1 MASSR
6 KSKSDD
12 LPGRVAGALAPVV
25 PAGSSILLGLSGGID
40 SVVLLRLLSALAPR
54 HSWRLSALHVHH
66 GISPR
71 ADEWAVF
78 CRELCA
84 SYTVPLHIEHVDITP
99 LRDMGV
105 EAAARELRHAALAH
119 QPVDFIALA
128 HHRDD
133 QAETLLLQLLR
144 GAGVRGVSAMA
155 PVQPRPGMP
164 TLLRPLLDVARAEL
178 LDYTARHEL
187 QWVDDESNADDRYP
201 RNFLR
206 HRVLPVLERRFP
218 AYRDTLA
225 RSARHFAEAS
235 ELLDQLALQDAAGAI
250 DGGGLEVARL
260 QSLDVVRGRN
270 LLRFFIAQQGGPL
283 PESARLS
290 EMLRQL
296 CEARSDAAL
305 HVAFGGWRIGRF
317 QGRAYVFPVLP
328 KPAADFCVAW
338 GGEAELALPELG
350 GTLHLVRAT
359 GQGASLEK
367 LRQGKLTIH
376 LRRGAERLRPDPKR
390 PARSLKNLL
399 QEHGVPPWR
408 RDSLPLLYCGEVL
421 VAVPEIGVD
430 CAFQAVPGE
439 VGVVAEWARKHV
451 GAC

>member
-12 LPGRVAGALAPVV
+12 LPARVDSVLVPAV
-25 PAGSSILLGLSGGID
+25 PAGHSILLGLSGGVD
-40 SVVLLRLLSALAPR
+40 SAVLLHLLAQLAPR
-54 HSWRLSALHVHH
+54 HSWQLSALHVHH
-66 GISPR
+66 GISSR
-71 ADEWAVF
+71 ADEWVAF

-84 SYTVPLHIEHVDITP
+84 QHNVPLQVEQVDIAP
-99 LRDMGV
+99 LREMGV
-105 EAAARELRHAALAH
+105 EAAARELRHAALAC

-144 GAGVRGVSAMA
+144 GAGVRGASAMA
-155 PVQPRPGMP
+155 TVQPRRGKP
-164 TLLRPLLDVARAEL
+164 TLLRPLLDMARAEL
-178 LDYTARHEL
+178 LDYAAQHGL

-206 HRVLPVLERRFP
+206 HRVLPVLEQRFP

-250 DGGGLEVARL
+250 AGDGLEVACL
-260 QSLDVVRGRN
+260 QALDAARARN
-270 LLRFFIAQQGGPL
+270 LLRYFIVRQGAPL
-283 PESARLS
+283 PESVRLQ

-296 CEARSDAAL
+296 CEARSDAAV
-305 HVAFGGWRIGRF
+305 HVGFGGWRIGRF
-317 QGRAYVFPVLP
+317 QGWAYVFPALP
-328 KPAADFCVAW
+328 EPPADFCIAW
-338 GGEAELALPELG
+338 RGEAEQALPELG
-350 GTLHLVRAT
+350 GTLRFVQTT
-359 GQGASLEK
+359 GQGASPEK
-367 LRQGKLTIH
+367 LQQGELTLR
-376 LRRGAERLRPDPKR
+376 LRRGAERLRPDAKR

-408 RDSLPLLYCGEVL
+408 RDSLPLLYCGETL
-421 VAVPEIGVD
+421 VAVPGIGVD
-430 CAFQAVPGE
+430 CAFRAIPGE
-439 VGVVAEWARKHV
+439 KGVLPEWIV
-451 GAC
+451 